1 MKSVNE
7 LWKSVESELKKELT
21 PLAVKT
27 WLDETSPVCLSEE
40 GLILYCPTDFKRETI
55 EKYYITSIQ
64 KIVTEMMGRDLAVRF
79 YSHQEYSDYQDN
91 LSEGRRNIKERNR
104 YRFNSFVVGD
114 SNKIAFNSAQYVA
127 AGFDQ
132 FCNPLI
138 IHGGSG
144 LGKTHLLN
152 AIVASVRAGAP
163 SSNIVYTRG
172 DMFTNEMVE
181 AIHESTNKKFRE
193 KHRRASLFL
202 MDDAQF
208 ISGKKATQEELLNTF
223 DELYASGCSIVMA
236 MDRPPSEMSMLEDR
250 IRNRFEGGLIVEI
263 KEPEFETRYEIAKGK
278 AAERG
283 LSLKDEDLRFIAE
296 HVTGSVRR
304 IEGALNYLVMKVRI
318 EGKSVCVRDVVQE
331 MLGPTQVTALA
342 PQELIERVGREFG
355 VEPALITGKS
365 KTKNVMLAR
374 QVCMY
379 LLCQEQG
386 KTTTATGKLLGRD
399 HSTVVYGIQ
408 RVEGMMNEDAV
419 FFARVNGLMGKQ

>member
-7 LWKSVESELKKELT
+7 LWGSVLSELKKELT

-27 WLDETSPVCLSEE
+27 WFDEVSSVLLTDE

-55 EKYYITSIQ
+55 EKYYVAAI
-64 KIVTEMMGRDLAVRF
+64 KKVVGEMMGCETSVRF
-79 YSHQEYSDYQDN
+79 YSHQEYADYQDN
-91 LSEGRRNIKERNR
+91 LSEGRRNIRERSR

-152 AIVASVRAGAP
+152 AIVASVRSSAP
-163 SSNIVYTRG
+163 TSNIVYTRG

-208 ISGKKATQEELLNTF
+208 IGGKKATQEELLNTF
-223 DELYASGCSIVMA
+223 DELYASGCSIVLA

-263 KEPEFETRYEIAKGK
+263 KEPELETRLEITKSK

-283 LSLKDEDLRFIAE
+283 LSLSDEDLCFIAE
-296 HVTGSVRR
+296 NVTGSVRR
-304 IEGALNYLVMKVRI
+304 IEGALNYLNMKIRI
-318 EGKSVCVRDVVQE
+318 EGKNVCVRDVVRE
-331 MLGPTQVTALA
+331 MLGPEQPTTMN
-342 PQELIERVGREFG
+342 PQELIEKVGREFG

-365 KTKNVMLAR
+365 KTKNVMMAR

-386 KTTTATGKLLGRD
+386 QTTSAAGKILGRD

-408 RVEGMMNEDAV
+408 RVEGMMNADADFSV
-419 FFARVNGLMGKQ
+419 RVNRLIGR